1 MTTRQKPGARPEKLA
16 DFFEAAYDVAADDR
30 AWMRAVMEGAI
41 AVFGR
46 GTTAHGAIYDAS
58 DVASFRVMNAEFIGL
73 PPEAV
78 DCIMRGLNLFTPSF
92 VARTFRS
99 LVANGLRAEG
109 F

>member
-1 MTTRQKPGARPEKLA
+1 MTARRKPGTRPEKLA
-16 DFFEAAYDVAADDR
+16 DFVAAGYGVAADDQ
-30 AWMRAVMEGAI
+30 AWMRATMEGAI

-46 GTTAHGAIYDAS
+46 GTAAHGAIYDAS

-78 DCIMRGLNLFTPSF
+78 DCLMRGLDLFTPAF

-99 LVANGLRAEG
+99 
-109 F
+109 